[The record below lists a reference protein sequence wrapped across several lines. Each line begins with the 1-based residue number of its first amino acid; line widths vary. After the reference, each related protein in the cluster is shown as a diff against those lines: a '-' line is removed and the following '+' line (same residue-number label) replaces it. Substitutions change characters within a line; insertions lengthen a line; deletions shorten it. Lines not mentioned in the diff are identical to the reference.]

1 MKESER
7 RFEQELERLE
17 KEPSYMSASLEK
29 FSSKPTDIGAKYLW
43 LKYTLL
49 KQDFPEEEVP
59 EDVMERM
66 IDIIKYDIQLYEDQ
80 GRTPYGTL
88 SKREIEK
95 PVFMLLD
102 LATNNS
108 DKFWEILYAPDKNI
122 LLVSQF
128 DEALLEKTRIAFP
141 RKRKLK
147 RDELYDFFG
156 KQLGIKEGDL
166 EERDSKSDSIGEKTR
181 NRYRK
186 TYKKNKKAEE
196 LLFK

>member
-1 MKESER
+1 MEESGKHS
-7 RFEQELERLE
+7 EQELEILW
-17 KEPSYMSASLEK
+17 EK
-29 FSSKPTDIGAKYLW
+29 FCIKETDIGAKYLW
-43 LKYTLL
+43 LNYTLSKL
-49 KQDFPEEEVP
+49 DVP
-59 EDVMERM
+59 KNVMEKM
-66 IDIIKYDIQLYEDQ
+66 IEAIKDDIQLYEDQ
-80 GRTPYGTL
+80 GHTSYGAL
-88 SKREIEK
+88 SKKEIEK
-95 PVFMLLD
+95 PVFVLLD

-147 RDELYDFFG
+147 RDELYEFFG